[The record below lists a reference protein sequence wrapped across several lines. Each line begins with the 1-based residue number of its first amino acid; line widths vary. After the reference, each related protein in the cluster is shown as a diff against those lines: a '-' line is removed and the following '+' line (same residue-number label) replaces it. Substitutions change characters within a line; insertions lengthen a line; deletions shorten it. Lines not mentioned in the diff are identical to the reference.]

1 MFIRF
6 LIVLF
11 TFALGAGPALALQS
25 DCLAMASNQ
34 PRIIPTALTE
44 TALEADQ
51 VKITFIG
58 HSSFIIES
66 PGGTRIVTD
75 YSGYAGGIV
84 PDGVTMNRA
93 HSTHY
98 TDFPDPAI
106 KHVLRGWNPDGDG
119 PAAHDVEIGDIRVR
133 NVTTDIRGGMAG
145 RMKDG
150 NSIFIFEVA
159 GLCIGHLGH
168 LHHLLGNEHVG
179 MIGRLDIVMVPVDGG
194 YTMGQDEM
202 LEVCA
207 PSRRASS
214 SPCISSGRRRSIA
227 SSPPWARTL
236 SWKPPPAPSASFPP
250 PPCPTVRSW
259 WCCRVPEPLLR
270 FVNDWGKVSYQLAVP

>member
-1 MFIRF
+1 MRLLVLSF
-6 LIVLF
+6 L
-11 TFALGAGPALALQS
+11 ALIGAAAPAAALQS
-25 DCLAMASNQ
+25 DCLAMAGAE
-34 PRIIPTALTE
+34 PRVVPAAYREAAL
-44 TALEADQ
+44 AADE
-51 VKITFIG
+51 VKLTYIG

-75 YSGYAGGIV
+75 YSGYSAGIL

-106 KHVLRGWNPDGDG
+106 KHVLRGWNTEGDG

-145 RMKDG
+145 RLKDG

-168 LHHLLGNEHVG
+168 LHHLLGAEHIG

-194 YTMGQDEM
+194 YTMGQQEM
-202 LEVCA
+202 LEVLRTIKA
-207 PSRRASS
+207 RIVIPMHYFGPTTLNRFIANVGQDFALETST
-214 SPCISSGRRRSIA
+214 SPERVVSA
-227 SSPPWARTL
+227 ATL
-236 SWKPPPAPSASFPP
+236 PDKPQ
-250 PPCPTVRSW
+250 
-259 WCCRVPEPLLR
+259 LL
-270 FVNDWGKVSYQLAVP
+270 VLPGY

>member
-1 MFIRF
+1 MRKFILSA
-6 LIVLF
+6 LI
-11 TFALGAGPALALQS
+11 FAWCSAPAAALQS
-25 DCLAMASNQ
+25 DCLAMAGNQ
-34 PRIIPTALTE
+34 PNVVPTAYTE
-44 TALEADQ
+44 AALEADQ

-58 HSSFIIES
+58 HASFIIES

-75 YSGYAGGIV
+75 YSGYSAGIV

-119 PAAHDVEIGDIRVR
+119 PAVHDVEIGDIRVR
-133 NVTTDIRGGMAG
+133 NVTTDIRGGMVG

-202 LEVCA
+202 MEVLRTIKARVVIPMHYFGPTTLNSFIAMVSKEFELET
-207 PSRRASS
+207 ST
-214 SPCISSGRRRSIA
+214 SPETIVSAATLPDNPKLLVLPGR
-227 SSPPWARTL
+227 
-236 SWKPPPAPSASFPP
+236 
-250 PPCPTVRSW
+250 
-259 WCCRVPEPLLR
+259 
-270 FVNDWGKVSYQLAVP
+270 

>member
-1 MFIRF
+1 MRKFILSA
-6 LIVLF
+6 LI
-11 TFALGAGPALALQS
+11 FAWCAAPAAAVQS
-25 DCLAMASNQ
+25 DCLAMAGNQ
-34 PRIIPTALTE
+34 PNVVPASYTE
-44 TALEADQ
+44 AKLEADQ

-58 HSSFIIES
+58 HASFIIES

-75 YSGYAGGIV
+75 YAGYSAGIV

-119 PAAHDVEIGDIRVR
+119 PAVHDVEIGDIRVR
-133 NVTTDIRGGMAG
+133 NVTTDIRGGMVG

-179 MIGRLDIVMVPVDGG
+179 MIGRLDVVMVPVDGG

-202 LEVCA
+202 MDVLRTIKARVVIPMHYFGPTTLNRFIAMVSKEYELET
-207 PSRRASS
+207 ST
-214 SPCISSGRRRSIA
+214 SPETIVSAATLPDDPKLLVLPGR
-227 SSPPWARTL
+227 
-236 SWKPPPAPSASFPP
+236 
-250 PPCPTVRSW
+250 
-259 WCCRVPEPLLR
+259 
-270 FVNDWGKVSYQLAVP
+270 

>member
-202 LEVCA
+202 LEVMRTIKA
-207 PSRRASS
+207 RVVIPMHFFGQTTLNRF
-214 SPCISSGRRRSIA
+214 IA
-227 SSPPWARTL
+227 TMGKDFEL
-236 SWKPPPAPSASFPP
+236 ETSAS
-250 PPCPTVRSW
+250 
-259 WCCRVPEPLLR
+259 PERIFSAATLPDSPKLVVLP
-270 FVNDWGKVSYQLAVP
+270 GS